1 MNTMNIGYLEYRL
14 NRIETNIEYF
24 GGFSQISK
32 SEQEE
37 YKRIKSY
44 FRAINHVAKKED

>member
-1 MNTMNIGYLEYRL
+1 MGNIKYLEYRL
-14 NRIETNIEYF
+14 ERIETNIEFF
-24 GGFSQISK
+24 GGFANLSE

-44 FRAINHVAKKED
+44 FRTINHVTKKEED